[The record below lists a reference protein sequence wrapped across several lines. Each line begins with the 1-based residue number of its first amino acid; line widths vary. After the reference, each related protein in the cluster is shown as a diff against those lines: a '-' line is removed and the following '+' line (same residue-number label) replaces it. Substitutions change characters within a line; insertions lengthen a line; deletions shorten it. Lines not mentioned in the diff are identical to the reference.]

1 MEIDDLTSFGFVVKC
16 NDCRMLCDVIAALL
30 NNTGLG
36 ARVFLMKYII
46 LIYAIFMVTTAN
58 AACYASY
65 KAKRDDP
72 LKLHYGVMQ
81 LPDQQCT
88 MKTAAQAAG
97 HRLLPHGWILLNL
110 LTVSLKNPT
119 PTEKENAG
127 ENFLRY

>member
-1 MEIDDLTSFGFVVKC
+1 
-16 NDCRMLCDVIAALL
+16 MLCDVVVVLL

-46 LIYAIFMVTTAN
+46 LIYAIFMVTAAN
-58 AACYASY
+58 SACYASY

-88 MKTAAQAAG
+88 MEAAAKAAG
-97 HRLLPHGWILLNL
+97 LRLLPHGWILLNL
-110 LTVSLKNPT
+110 LRVSLKTPT

>member
-1 MEIDDLTSFGFVVKC
+1 
-16 NDCRMLCDVIAALL
+16 MLCDAIAALL
-30 NNTGLG
+30 NNTGLD
-36 ARVFLMKYII
+36 ATVFLMKYII

-88 MKTAAQAAG
+88 MKTAAKAAG
-97 HRLLPHGWILLNL
+97 LRLLPHGWILLNL
-110 LTVSLKNPT
+110 LTVSLKTPT

-127 ENFLRY
+127 ENLFRY

>member
-1 MEIDDLTSFGFVVKC
+1 
-16 NDCRMLCDVIAALL
+16 MLCDVVVVLL

-36 ARVFLMKYII
+36 ARVFLMRYII

-88 MKTAAQAAG
+88 PKAATQASAL
-97 HRLLPHGWILLNL
+97 RLLPHGWILLNL
-110 LTVSLKNPT
+110 LTVSLTIPT
-119 PTEKENAG
+119 PTQKENAG

>member
-16 NDCRMLCDVIAALL
+16 NDCHMLCDVVVVLL

-88 MKTAAQAAG
+88 METAAKAAG
-97 HRLLPHGWILLNL
+97 LRLLPHGWILLNL
-110 LTVSLKNPT
+110 LTVSSKIPT

>member
-16 NDCRMLCDVIAALL
+16 NDCRMLCDVVVVLL

-36 ARVFLMKYII
+36 ARVLLMKYII

-88 MKTAAQAAG
+88 VRTAAKAAG
-97 HRLLPHGWILLNL
+97 LRLLPHGWILLNL
-110 LTVSLKNPT
+110 LTVSLKTPT

>member
-1 MEIDDLTSFGFVVKC
+1 MEIDDITSFGFVMKC
-16 NDCRMLCDVIAALL
+16 NDCHMLCDVVVALL
-30 NNTGLG
+30 NNNGLG
-36 ARVFLMKYII
+36 ARLFLMRYII
-46 LIYAIFMVTTAN
+46 LIYTIFMVTTAN

-88 MKTAAQAAG
+88 VKTAAKAAG
-97 HRLLPHGWILLNL
+97 LRLLPHGWILLNL
-110 LTVSLKNPT
+110 LTVSSKIPT